1 LYVLVDE
8 LNVLRR
14 RGNLLSSF
22 VCELS
27 LLKDQGLY
35 RRMPLIEGS
44 QNSRVVVDGKEVLL
58 LCSNNYLGLANH
70 PALKEASIKAVERYG
85 VGTGASRLVSG
96 TMELHE
102 LLERK
107 IASFK
112 GTEGALL
119 FNSGYAANTGVI
131 PALAQKGDILFSDK
145 LNHASI
151 VDGCLLS
158 RARLVR
164 YPHNDM
170 SFLRRCLSEQRGDGR
185 KIIIAD
191 GVFSMDGDM
200 AKLTELVAIKKEFG
214 ALLMVDDAHGT
225 GVLGATGRGTAEHF
239 GLSSEIDISM
249 GTLGKA
255 LGGFGAFIASS
266 QEIIEYLVNRARSFI
281 FSTSLPPA
289 VLAAAS
295 AAFDIVDSREGD
307 DLRQRLKANTAYL
320 RNSLCE
326 AGFDTLGSETQIIPV
341 FVGDAQETMELSRA
355 LLEEGVFVQ
364 GIRPPT
370 VPVGSSRLRCT
381 LMATHTMSELQ
392 SVVTAVCRA
401 REKVELTGRVPG
413 FDRDF
418 LAPDKDV

>member
-1 LYVLVDE
+1 LTIFRFFSEEQRFVVSTFARE
-8 LNVLRR
+8 LAI
-14 RGNLLSSF
+14 
-22 VCELS
+22 
-27 LLKDQGLY
+27 LKEQGLY
-35 RRMPLIEGS
+35 RRMPRIEGS
-44 QNSRVVVDGKEVLL
+44 RNARVVVDGKEVLL
-58 LCSNNYLGLANH
+58 LCSNNYLGLADH
-70 PALKEASIKAVERYG
+70 PSLKEAAIRAVEKYG
-85 VGTGASRLVSG
+85 VGSGASRLVSG

-102 LLERK
+102 LLERQ

-112 GTEGALL
+112 GTERALL

-131 PALAQKGDILFSDK
+131 PALAQKGDVLYSDK

-158 RARLVR
+158 RAHLVR

-170 SFLRRCLSEQRGDGR
+170 ASLRRRLAEHRGEGR
-185 KIIIAD
+185 RIIIAD

-200 AKLTELVAIKKEFG
+200 ANLPELVAIKKEYG

-225 GVLGATGRGTAEHF
+225 GVLGPNGRGTAEHF

-266 QEIIEYLVNRARSFI
+266 DEIIEYLVNRARSFI

-295 AAFDIVDSREGD
+295 AAFDIVASGEGA
-307 DLRQRLKANTAYL
+307 DLRQRLAENTAYL

-326 AGFDTLGSETQIIPV
+326 AGFDIMGSETQILPI
-341 FVGDAQETMELSRA
+341 FVGDTQRTLEFSRA
-355 LLEEGVFVQ
+355 LLDEGVFVQ

-381 LMATHTMSELQ
+381 LMATHEEENLQ
-392 SVVTAVCRA
+392 GVVHALCRA
-401 REKVELTGRVPG
+401 RDKVGSGVHCGL
-413 FDRDF
+413 
-418 LAPDKDV
+418 